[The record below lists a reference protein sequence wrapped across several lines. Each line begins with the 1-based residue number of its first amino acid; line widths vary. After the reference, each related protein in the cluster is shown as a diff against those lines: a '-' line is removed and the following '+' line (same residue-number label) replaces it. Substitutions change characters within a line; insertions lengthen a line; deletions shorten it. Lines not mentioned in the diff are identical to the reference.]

1 MKVDKAKSRV
11 TLDHEEI
18 KGFMRAMVMS
28 FLVTRR
34 ELLKDL
40 EAGSKVRFTVDAN
53 KRAIIDII
61 RLDDE
66 TN

>member
-1 MKVDKAKSRV
+1 
-11 TLDHEEI
+11 
-18 KGFMRAMVMS
+18 MRAMTMS

-40 EAGSKVRFTVDAN
+40 EAGSKVHFTVDAD